1 MLLHFTAVLFLLYN
15 RITAAFHRNDVVFPL
30 LWALVTIAELIFT
43 FVWVLTQSFRW
54 RPVSRSVSPENLPGD
69 EELPGV
75 NVFIPTVDP
84 AKEPTVEVMNTV
96 LSSLALEYPAEKV
109 GIYLSDDGGSPVTLY
124 ALKETFLQYQKESRS
139 AFKVMNS
146 STTLSFYM
154 EVLAGYL
161 FVKMPCFWVLFS
173 RLSGV
178 EWMG

>member
-139 AFKVMNS
+139 AFKTKWRGMDGVRGP
-146 STTLSFYM
+146 
-154 EVLAGYL
+154 V
-161 FVKMPCFWVLFS
+161 
-173 RLSGV
+173 LSGTGYFLRRKTLNAKSSWSIPKV
-178 EWMG
+178 H

>member
-15 RITAAFHRNDVVFPL
+15 RITAAFRRNDVVSPL

-124 ALKETFLQYQKESRS
+124 ALKETFLQYQKE
-139 AFKVMNS
+139 
-146 STTLSFYM
+146 
-154 EVLAGYL
+154 
-161 FVKMPCFWVLFS
+161 
-173 RLSGV
+173 
-178 EWMG
+178 